1 MHSIFG
7 DRTFLIREAHD
18 GDRPAVDAIG
28 VAAFQQ
34 YRDAY
39 DDWPLFRQK
48 ISSMSSWVPPGT
60 LLIAVSGEALQGAVI
75 YLAPGQPKPDFFQAE
90 WAVMRMLVVSPAARG
105 QGVGRAL
112 AEHCVA
118 LGRRDGAKTFALHTS
133 ELMTVALPMYLRMG
147 FEWKSPAPEVHGIS
161 YAVYT
166 QALE

>member
-1 MHSIFG
+1 M
-7 DRTFLIREAHD
+7 
-18 GDRPAVDAIG
+18 
-28 VAAFQQ
+28 AAFQQ

-75 YLAPGQPKPDFFQAE
+75 YLAPDQPKPDFFQAE
-90 WAVMRMLVVSPAARG
+90 WAVMRMLVVSPEARG

-118 LGRRDGAKTFALHTS
+118 LGRRDGANTFALHTS
-133 ELMTVALPMYLRMG
+133 ELMSVALPMYLRMG
-147 FEWKSPAPEVHGIS
+147 FQWKSPAPDVHGIS